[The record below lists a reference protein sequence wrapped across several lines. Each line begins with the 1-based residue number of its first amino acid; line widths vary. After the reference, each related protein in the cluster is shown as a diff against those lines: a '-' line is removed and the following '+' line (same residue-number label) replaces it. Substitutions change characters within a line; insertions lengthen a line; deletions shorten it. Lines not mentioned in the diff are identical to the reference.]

1 MKFAMKII
9 CLVYD
14 KFMHENQDRVMKE
27 VKLAK
32 AAAQRKKE

>member
-9 CLVYD
+9 CMIYD
-14 KFMHENQDRVMKE
+14 KFMQENQDRVMKE

-32 AAAQRKKE
+32 MAAQKKKE